1 MSLVVTSAPKID
13 QSRMWADLMAIGEI
27 TEPGRPY
34 TRRSFTPLF
43 VEGRDFL
50 RVQLES
56 FGAKVHIDAAGN
68 LIGRIEG
75 SDPNLGAIAIGSH
88 SDTVPS
94 GGRFDGVAGVIAGLE
109 VLRSIAE
116 SDWTPRHPIELIDFL
131 AEEPSDFGLSCIG
144 SRGMTAQLEA
154 AMLAMTDSTG
164 RILSDA
170 MAEVGGNASQ
180 LAAAERRD
188 IAAFLEM
195 HIEQGPVLE
204 EQGVDIGVVSTIV
217 AIRRIEIQF
226 DGRAAHAGTSPMHLR
241 RDAAVAGAATL
252 VAISRTARALAEAG
266 RGYFVA
272 TVGIVEVKPGGSNV
286 VPRSCRLVIDARS
299 DKPELIDEFERAIDH
314 ISLSDAQEARVD
326 RSSFTVLSDGVP
338 AHCDARLQD
347 HIRAASAELGLSSID
362 MASGAGHDAA
372 FMARICPVG
381 MVFIPCREG
390 HSHTPIE
397 WAEPGQ
403 VGAGAAVLLEVVHRL
418 DAQGLD
424 QQGMDSAD

>member
-1 MSLVVTSAPKID
+1 MSTAILDQAPAID
-13 QSRMWADLMAIGEI
+13 QDRLWADLMAIGEI

-43 VEGRDFL
+43 VEGRAFL
-50 RVQLES
+50 RRQLES
-56 FGAKVHIDAAGN
+56 FGAAVHIDAAGN

-75 SDPNLGAIAIGSH
+75 SDPTLGAIAIGSH
-88 SDTVPS
+88 SDTVPA

-109 VLRSIAE
+109 VLRAIAQ
-116 SDWTPRHPIELIDFL
+116 SGWSPRHPIELIDFL

-144 SRGMTAQLEA
+144 SRGMTAQLDD

-164 RILSDA
+164 RVLSDA
-170 MAEVGGNASQ
+170 MIEVGGDATQ
-180 LAAAERRD
+180 LAAAERTD

-204 EQGVDIGVVSTIV
+204 DQGIDIGVVGTIV
-217 AIRRIEIQF
+217 AIRRIEILF
-226 DGRAAHAGTSPMHLR
+226 EGRAAHAGTAPMHLR

-252 VAISRTARALAEAG
+252 VAINRTARALAEAG
-266 RGYFVA
+266 EGYFVA

-286 VPRSCRLVIDARS
+286 VPRTCRLVIDARS
-299 DKPELIDEFERAIDH
+299 DRPELIDRFEEAINR
-314 ISLSDAQEARVD
+314 ISLADADEARVQ
-326 RSSFTVLSDGVP
+326 RTGFAVLSDGVP
-338 AHCDARLQD
+338 AHCDTGLQD
-347 HIRAASAELGLSSID
+347 HIRAASADLGYTSLD

-403 VGAGAAVLLEVVHRL
+403 VGAGAAVLLNVVRR
-418 DAQGLD
+418 LD
-424 QQGMDSAD
+424 QQGF